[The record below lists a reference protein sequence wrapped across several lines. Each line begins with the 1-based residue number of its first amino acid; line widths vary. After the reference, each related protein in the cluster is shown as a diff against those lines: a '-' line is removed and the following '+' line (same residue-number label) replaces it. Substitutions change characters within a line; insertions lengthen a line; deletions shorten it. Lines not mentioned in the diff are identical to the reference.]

1 MAAEQV
7 ALRRVA
13 TLVASGASPPAV
25 FCAVAKELAQLFGV
39 SVTLVLRFVAHGAQ
53 LLQQPARQGRL
64 VHFRSKVQALQVAD
78 GIAQHCPLS
87 HRSKIVRILSGW
99 RSRDHLCRLAS
110 SPGTI
115 GHGDRCSENSGSSW

>member
-39 SVTLVLRFVAHGAQ
+39 SVTLVLRFEDFGTA
-53 LLQQPARQGRL
+53 GRRIAGRKHDP
-64 VHFRSKVQALQVAD
+64 V
-78 GIAQHCPLS
+78 GIQFE
-87 HRSKIVRILSGW
+87 
-99 RSRDHLCRLAS
+99 LCNLAGGQKS
-110 SPGTI
+110 VVGFTRFF
-115 GHGDRCSENSGSSW
+115 G